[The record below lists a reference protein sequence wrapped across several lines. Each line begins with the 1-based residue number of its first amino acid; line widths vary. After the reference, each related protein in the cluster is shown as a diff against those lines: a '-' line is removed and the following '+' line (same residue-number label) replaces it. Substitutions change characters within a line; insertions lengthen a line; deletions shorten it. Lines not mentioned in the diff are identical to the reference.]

1 MENVRKRYLIS
12 AAAHNLGCLMRT
24 LFKMGTPRGL
34 QQFRKDL
41 ERLLSS
47 LDLAW
52 IAVERAFSAYLRFPR
67 AMRWK
72 NDHRVSYAACAA

>member
-1 MENVRKRYLIS
+1 MRKRYLIS

-34 QQFRKDL
+34 QQFRKNL
-41 ERLLSS
+41 ERFLSS

-52 IAVERAFSAYLRFPR
+52 ITVGRAFSAYLRFPR